1 MLMLLRPMRFF
12 PSADKHAQRFGAAH
26 RRRLSLRAH
35 NGQDDGEECDDELH
49 DVRAMRLGK
58 MSARMAEQRST
69 SIPAP
74 LPKCH
79 RENAPLTVADARAQ
93 ARLAHTARQGYQHH
107 MSPDAVKKFMHAT
120 PWKPFTL
127 CLADGRK
134 IDVPHPDFISISR
147 AGRTV
152 VLTNV
157 DDEFEMVDVFLI
169 LSAKTKG
176 RQKSA
181 R

>member
-1 MLMLLRPMRFF
+1 M
-12 PSADKHAQRFGAAH
+12 PSRKRTARYRGCTRAD
-26 RRRLSLRAH
+26 
-35 NGQDDGEECDDELH
+35 E
-49 DVRAMRLGK
+49 
-58 MSARMAEQRST
+58 
-69 SIPAP
+69 
-74 LPKCH
+74 
-79 RENAPLTVADARAQ
+79 
-93 ARLAHTARQGYQHH
+93 RLARIARKVYQRN

>member
-12 PSADKHAQRFGAAH
+12 PAADEHAQR
-26 RRRLSLRAH
+26 LSSVRAH
-35 NGQDDGEECDDELH
+35 NGQDDGEECEETFH
-49 DVRAMRLGK
+49 GVRAFWEMGLGK
-58 MSARMAEQRST
+58 VSAKCAEQR
-69 SIPAP
+69 PASVP
-74 LPKCH
+74 AHWAKRH
-79 RENAPLTVADARAQ
+79 RENTPLAIADARAQ
-93 ARLAHTARQGYQHH
+93 ARLAHTARQVYQRH
-107 MSPDAVKKFMHAT
+107 MSPDAVKKFMHAS

-176 RQKSA
+176 SQKSA
-181 R
+181 K